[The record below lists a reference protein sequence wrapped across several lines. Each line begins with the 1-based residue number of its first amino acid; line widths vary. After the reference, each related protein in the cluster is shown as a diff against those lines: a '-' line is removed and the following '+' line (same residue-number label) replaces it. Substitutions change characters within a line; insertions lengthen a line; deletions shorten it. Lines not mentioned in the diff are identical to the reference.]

1 MNPNTGPDNDES
13 LRKVL
18 RQWEVDTP
26 LPPRF
31 QEQVWRRIE
40 RAERAESKAEQGFW
54 TNLTKQVEALVPR
67 PRFALAYLSVF
78 LVLGVTAG
86 AVAAQL
92 KTSKLDS
99 ELSQRYVQSIDPYKA
114 DTAHR

>member
-1 MNPNTGPDNDES
+1 MNPNTEPENDDS
-13 LRKVL
+13 LRKAL
-18 RQWEVDTP
+18 RQWVVDTP

-31 QEQVWRRIE
+31 QEQVWTRIE
-40 RAERAESKAEQGFW
+40 RVEAKPEQGFW
-54 TNLTKQVEALVPR
+54 TNLAQWLEALVPR

-92 KTSKLDS
+92 KTNKLDS
-99 ELSQRYVQSIDPYKA
+99 ELSQRYVQSIDPYRA
-114 DTAHR
+114 DTAHP

>member
-1 MNPNTGPDNDES
+1 MNPNTGPENDDS
-13 LRKVL
+13 LRKVM
-18 RQWEVDTP
+18 RQWVVDTP

-40 RAERAESKAEQGFW
+40 SAEAKPQQGF
-54 TNLTKQVEALVPR
+54 LMRLAQQLEALLPR

-99 ELSQRYVQSIDPYKA
+99 ELSQRYVQ
-114 DTAHR
+114 

>member
-1 MNPNTGPDNDES
+1 MNPNPGPENDES

-18 RQWEVDTP
+18 RQWAVDAP

-31 QEQVWRRIE
+31 QEQVWRRIA
-40 RAERAESKAEQGFW
+40 RAEAKPEQGFW
-54 TNLTKQVEALVPR
+54 TNLAKQVEALVPR